1 MNFEIRKLKVLLL
14 PYNIASKA
22 AITVDA
28 LNRINGVQ
36 AKGLFL
42 GGSIYQSST
51 GSSQVRLNPANLKS
65 NPLKWFGYQVAKAYH
80 FERLIRWADVIHWIW
95 DSAFAGQLDLRYAS
109 LLNKPGIIE
118 WSGSDIRY
126 PEKAEEINPF
136 MRGIYS
142 NGYEYAH
149 IEKKTASDKVQE
161 RFARLGYFPLT
172 TPEMNL
178 YLRKDLFPKSYIT
191 LHRLSL
197 EDFSVH
203 KTGNTRPV
211 VVHAPTQRI
220 AKGSGYI
227 IAAAE
232 ELKKE
237 LDFEFVL
244 LENMPRE
251 KALEQVKR
259 CDIFIDQLI
268 LGSYGLASCEA
279 MAYGKPVLCY
289 IMPAVY
295 ENGLPSDCPVVN
307 TTPDTIKERLRE
319 LLMNEN
325 RRKELGAL
333 GRIYAENRL
342 DAGKTAARFTEI
354 YKEVIA
360 IKKSQKK

>member
-1 MNFEIRKLKVLLL
+1 MKVLLL

-28 LNRINGVQ
+28 LNRIGGVE
-36 AKGLFL
+36 ARGLFL
-42 GGSIYQSST
+42 GGSKYQTAKGSHLTLLQPVSLMPDPVQWLKYHTSRIYQ
-51 GSSQVRLNPANLKS
+51 
-65 NPLKWFGYQVAKAYH
+65 

-95 DSAFAGQLDLRYAS
+95 DSAFAGQMDLRYAS
-109 LLNKPGIIE
+109 LLGKPGIIE

-126 PEKAEEINPF
+126 PEKAEELNPF
-136 MRGIYS
+136 MKGIYS
-142 NGYEYAH
+142 KGYEYAH
-149 IEKKTASDKVQE
+149 IESKAASDKVQE
-161 RFARLGYFPLT
+161 RFARMGYYPLT

-178 YLRKDLFPKSYIT
+178 YLRKDLFLKTYTT

-197 EDFSVH
+197 ADFTVVKS
-203 KTGNTRPV
+203 NNPRPV

-227 IAAAE
+227 ITAVE
-232 ELKKE
+232 ELKQE

-251 KALEQVKR
+251 KALQQVQR

-279 MAYGKPVLCY
+279 MAFGKPVLCY

-295 ENGLPSDCPVVN
+295 ENGLPADCPVVN
-307 TTPDTIKERLRE
+307 TTPFTIKERLRE
-319 LLMNEN
+319 LLLNET
-325 RRKELGAL
+325 RRKELGDL
-333 GRIYAENRL
+333 GRVYAENQL
-342 DAGKTAARFTEI
+342 DAGKAVTRFTTM
-354 YKEVIA
+354 YLEVIA
-360 IKKSQKK
+360 NKKSKIK

>member
-1 MNFEIRKLKVLLL
+1 MLNVLLL

-22 AITVDA
+22 AITVNA
-28 LNRINGVQ
+28 LNRIDGIQ
-36 AKGLFL
+36 ARGLFL
-42 GGSIYQSST
+42 GGSKYQT
-51 GSSQVRLNPANLKS
+51 AAGANLKILQPV
-65 NPLKWFGYQVAKAYH
+65 NLRPDPVKWLRYQSAKVVH
-80 FERLIRWADVIHWIW
+80 FEKMIRWADVIHWIW
-95 DSAFAGQLDLRYAS
+95 DSAFAGQLDLRYAA
-109 LLNKPGIIE
+109 LLGKPGIIE

-136 MRGIYS
+136 MRGIYA

-149 IEKKTASDKVQE
+149 IESKAASDKVQE
-161 RFARLGYFPLT
+161 RFARIGFYPLT

-178 YLRKDLFPKSYIT
+178 YLRKDLFPKTYST
-191 LHRLSL
+191 LHRLNL
-197 EDFSVH
+197 ADFTPVQANNS
-203 KTGNTRPV
+203 RPV

-227 IAAAE
+227 IAAVG

-237 LDFEFVL
+237 IDFDFVL

-251 KALEQVKR
+251 KALQQVQQ

-279 MAYGKPVLCY
+279 MAFGKPVLCY

-295 ENGLPSDCPVVN
+295 DNGLPADCPVVN
-307 TTPDTIKERLRE
+307 TTPETIKERLRE
-319 LLMNEN
+319 LLLSES

-333 GRIYAENRL
+333 GRAFVENRL
-342 DAGKTAARFTEI
+342 DADKTAIRYTEM
-354 YKEVIA
+354 YREVIA
-360 IKKSQKK
+360 FKKSKTK